1 MSMNAET
8 ILDRIM
14 VKLGIAEPVAVEL
27 EQVKT
32 EDGQAIFEADT
43 FAVGEAV
50 FIVTEDG
57 KIPAPAGEFALED
70 GNIVEVD
77 ENGVIVEIAKKE
89 AEVTEEEVMP
99 EAVVEE
105 VAAQNDIMKEQIEE
119 AMSKPKKT
127 VKTKTEMEE
136 SYFSAQIKELE
147 AKFEARLS
155 ALEAEKVALSAVN
168 AELEERLSSEP
179 APHTPF
185 NPEATT
191 TSKVHFHI
199 SDKREKTIKDRVFDQ
214 LFN

>member
-1 MSMNAET
+1 MSMNAES

-14 VKLGIAEPVAVEL
+14 VKLGINEPVAVAL

-32 EDGQAIFEADT
+32 EDGQAIFEADA
-43 FAVGEAV
+43 FEVGQAV

-57 KIPAPAGEFALED
+57 KIPAPAGEFAMED

-89 AEVTEEEVMP
+89 AEVEEEI
-99 EAVVEE
+99 VEE
-105 VAAQNDIMKEQIEE
+105 VEAQNDIMKDEIKEE
-119 AMSKPKKT
+119 MGMKPKKT
-127 VKTKTEMEE
+127 VKSKTEMEE

-155 ALEAEKVALSAVN
+155 ALETEKVALSAQN
-168 AELEERLSSEP
+168 AELEERLATEP

-191 TSKVHFHI
+191 TSKMHFHI

>member
-1 MSMNAET
+1 MNAET

-14 VKLGIAEPVAVEL
+14 VKLGIAEPVSVEL

-89 AEVTEEEVMP
+89 AEVTEEEV
-99 EAVVEE
+99 VEE
-105 VAAQNDIMKEQIEE
+105 VEAQNDIMKEEIKEE
-119 AMSKPKKT
+119 MGMKPKKT
-127 VKTKTEMEE
+127 VKSKTEMEE

>member
-32 EDGQAIFEADT
+32 EDGQAIFEADA
-43 FAVGEAV
+43 FEVGQAV

-89 AEVTEEEVMP
+89 AEVAEEEVI
-99 EAVVEE
+99 EE
-105 VAAQNDIMKEQIEE
+105 VVAEDDIMKEEIKEE
-119 AMSKPKKT
+119 MGMKPKKT
-127 VKTKTEMEE
+127 VKSKTEMEE

-155 ALEAEKVALSAVN
+155 ALEAEKVALSAHN

>member
-1 MSMNAET
+1 MNAET

-14 VKLGIAEPVAVEL
+14 VKLGINEPVAVEL

-32 EDGQAIFEADT
+32 EDGQAIFEADA
-43 FAVGEAV
+43 FEVGQAI

-57 KIPAPAGEFALED
+57 KIPAPAGEFAMED

-89 AEVTEEEVMP
+89 AEVEEE
-99 EAVVEE
+99 EIVEE
-105 VAAQNDIMKEQIEE
+105 VEAQNDIMKDEIKEE
-119 AMSKPKKT
+119 MGMKPKKT
-127 VKTKTEMEE
+127 VKSKTEMEE

-155 ALEAEKVALSAVN
+155 ALETEKVALSAQN
-168 AELEERLSSEP
+168 AELEERLATEP

-191 TSKVHFHI
+191 ASKMHFHI

>member
-14 VKLGIAEPVAVEL
+14 VKLGIAEPVAVAL

-32 EDGQAIFEADT
+32 EDGQAVFEADS

-57 KIPAPAGEFALED
+57 KIPAPAGEFAMED

-89 AEVTEEEVMP
+89 AEVSEEEI
-99 EAVVEE
+99 VEE
-105 VAAQNDIMKEQIEE
+105 VEAEDMPMKEEIGEM
-119 AMSKPKKT
+119 AMKPKKT
-127 VKTKTEMEE
+127 VKSKTEMEE

-155 ALEAEKVALSAVN
+155 A
-168 AELEERLSSEP
+168 
-179 APHTPF
+179 
-185 NPEATT
+185 
-191 TSKVHFHI
+191 
-199 SDKREKTIKDRVFDQ
+199 
-214 LFN
+214 

>member
-1 MSMNAET
+1 MNAES

-14 VKLGIAEPVAVEL
+14 VKLGINEPIAVEL

-32 EDGQAIFEADT
+32 EDGQAIFEADA
-43 FAVGEAV
+43 FEVGQAI

-57 KIPAPAGEFALED
+57 KIPAPAGEFAMED

-89 AEVTEEEVMP
+89 AEVEEE
-99 EAVVEE
+99 EIVEE
-105 VAAQNDIMKEQIEE
+105 VEAQDDIMKEEIKEE
-119 AMSKPKKT
+119 MGMKPKKT
-127 VKTKTEMEE
+127 VKSKTEMEE

-155 ALEAEKVALSAVN
+155 ALEMEKTALSAVN
-168 AELEERLSSEP
+168 AELEERLATEP

-191 TSKVHFHI
+191 TSKMHFHI

>member
-1 MSMNAET
+1 MNAES

-14 VKLGIAEPVAVEL
+14 VKLGINEPVAVAL

-32 EDGQAIFEADT
+32 EDGQAIFEADA
-43 FAVGEAV
+43 FEVGQAV

-57 KIPAPAGEFALED
+57 KIPAPAGEFAMED

-89 AEVTEEEVMP
+89 AEVEEEVI
-99 EAVVEE
+99 EE
-105 VAAQNDIMKEQIEE
+105 VEAQDDIMKEEIKEE
-119 AMSKPKKT
+119 MGMKPKKT
-127 VKTKTEMEE
+127 VKSKTEMEE

-155 ALEAEKVALSAVN
+155 ALEMEKTALSAVN
-168 AELEERLSSEP
+168 QELEERLATEP

-191 TSKVHFHI
+191 TSKMHFHI

>member
-1 MSMNAET
+1 
-8 ILDRIM
+8 M
-14 VKLGIAEPVAVEL
+14 VKLGINEPVAVAL

-32 EDGQAIFEADT
+32 EDGQAIFEADA
-43 FAVGEAV
+43 FEVGQAV

-57 KIPAPAGEFALED
+57 KIPAPAGEFAMED

-89 AEVTEEEVMP
+89 AEVEEEI
-99 EAVVEE
+99 VEE
-105 VAAQNDIMKEQIEE
+105 VEAQDDIMKEEIKEE
-119 AMSKPKKT
+119 MGMKPKKT
-127 VKTKTEMEE
+127 VKSKTEMEE

-155 ALEAEKVALSAVN
+155 ALETEKVALSAQN
-168 AELEERLSSEP
+168 AELEERLATEP

-191 TSKVHFHI
+191 TSKMNFHI
-199 SDKREKTIKDRVFDQ
+199 SSKREKTIKDRVFDQ

>member
-1 MSMNAET
+1 MSMNAES

-14 VKLGIAEPVAVEL
+14 VKLGINEPVAVAL

-32 EDGQAIFEADT
+32 EDGQAIFEADA
-43 FAVGEAV
+43 FEVGQAV

-57 KIPAPAGEFALED
+57 KIPAPAGEFAMED

-89 AEVTEEEVMP
+89 AEVEEE
-99 EAVVEE
+99 EIVEE
-105 VAAQNDIMKEQIEE
+105 VEAENDIMKDEIKEE
-119 AMSKPKKT
+119 MGMKPKKT
-127 VKTKTEMEE
+127 VKSKTEMEE

-155 ALEAEKVALSAVN
+155 ALETEKVALSAQN
-168 AELEERLSSEP
+168 AELEERLATEP

-191 TSKVHFHI
+191 TSKMHFHI

>member
-1 MSMNAET
+1 MSMNAES

-14 VKLGIAEPVAVEL
+14 VKLGINEPVAVAL

-32 EDGQAIFEADT
+32 EDGQAIFEADA
-43 FAVGEAV
+43 FEVGQAV

-57 KIPAPAGEFALED
+57 KIPAPAGEFAMED

-89 AEVTEEEVMP
+89 AEVEEEI
-99 EAVVEE
+99 VEE
-105 VAAQNDIMKEQIEE
+105 VEAENDIMKEEIKEE
-119 AMSKPKKT
+119 MGMKPKKT
-127 VKTKTEMEE
+127 VKSKTEMEE

-155 ALEAEKVALSAVN
+155 ALETEKVALSAQN
-168 AELEERLSSEP
+168 AELEERLATEP

-191 TSKVHFHI
+191 TSKMHFHI
-199 SDKREKTIKDRVFDQ
+199 SSKREKTIKDRVFDQ

>member
-1 MSMNAET
+1 MNAES

-14 VKLGIAEPVAVEL
+14 VKLGINEPVAVAL

-89 AEVTEEEVMP
+89 SEVTEEEVIDEVVAEDMP
-99 EAVVEE
+99 
-105 VAAQNDIMKEQIEE
+105 MKEEIKEE
-119 AMSKPKKT
+119 MGMKPKKT
-127 VKTKTEMEE
+127 VKSKTEMEE

-155 ALEAEKVALSAVN
+155 ALEAEKVALSAHN

>member
-1 MSMNAET
+1 
-8 ILDRIM
+8 M
-14 VKLGIAEPVAVEL
+14 VKLGINEPVAVEL

-32 EDGQAIFEADT
+32 EDGQAIFEADA
-43 FAVGEAV
+43 FEVGQAI

-57 KIPAPAGEFALED
+57 KIPAPAGEFAMED

-89 AEVTEEEVMP
+89 AEVEEEI
-99 EAVVEE
+99 VEE
-105 VAAQNDIMKEQIEE
+105 VEAENDIMKEEIKEE
-119 AMSKPKKT
+119 MGMKPKKT
-127 VKTKTEMEE
+127 VKSKTEMEE

-155 ALEAEKVALSAVN
+155 ALETEKVALSAQN
-168 AELEERLSSEP
+168 AELEERLATEP

-191 TSKVHFHI
+191 TSKMNFHI
-199 SDKREKTIKDRVFDQ
+199 SSKREKTIKDRVFDQ

>member
-1 MSMNAET
+1 MNAET

-14 VKLGIAEPVAVEL
+14 VKLGMAEEPKAVEL
-27 EQVKT
+27 AQVKT

-57 KIPAPAGEFALED
+57 KIAAPAGEFALED
-70 GNIVEVD
+70 GNIIEVD
-77 ENGVIVEIAKKE
+77 ENGTIVEISKKE
-89 AEVTEEEVMP
+89 AEVEEEITEEVVAEDMP
-99 EAVVEE
+99 
-105 VAAQNDIMKEQIEE
+105 MKEEIKEE
-119 AMSKPKKT
+119 MMKPKRT
-127 VKTKTEMEE
+127 VKSKTEMEE

-155 ALEAEKVALSAVN
+155 ALEAEKVALSAQN
-168 AELEERLSSEP
+168 EELQERLATEP

-185 NPEATT
+185 NPEANTKE
-191 TSKVHFHI
+191 SNLIFKLGA
-199 SDKREKTIKDRVFDQ
+199 KREETLKDRVFNQ

>member
-1 MSMNAET
+1 MNAES

-14 VKLGIAEPVAVEL
+14 VKLGINEPVAVEL

-89 AEVTEEEVMP
+89 SEVAEEE
-99 EAVVEE
+99 VVEE
-105 VAAQNDIMKEQIEE
+105 VEAQNDIMKEEIKEE
-119 AMSKPKKT
+119 MGMKPKKT
-127 VKTKTEMEE
+127 VKSKTEMEE

>member
-1 MSMNAET
+1 MNAET

-14 VKLGIAEPVAVEL
+14 VKLGMAEEPKAVEL
-27 EQVKT
+27 AQVKT

-43 FAVGEAV
+43 FGVGEAV

-70 GNIVEVD
+70 GNIIEVD

-89 AEVTEEEVMP
+89 AEIEEEITEEVVAEDMP
-99 EAVVEE
+99 
-105 VAAQNDIMKEQIEE
+105 MKEEIKEE
-119 AMSKPKKT
+119 MMKPKRT
-127 VKTKTEMEE
+127 VKSKTEMEE

-155 ALEAEKVALSAVN
+155 ALEAEKVALSAQN
-168 AELEERLSSEP
+168 EELMEKLANEP
-179 APHTPF
+179 APHTAF
-185 NPEATT
+185 NPEANTKE
-191 TSKVHFHI
+191 SNLIFKLGA
-199 SDKREKTIKDRVFDQ
+199 KREETLKDRVFNQ

>member
-1 MSMNAET
+1 MNAET

-14 VKLGIAEPVAVEL
+14 VKLGINEPVAVEL

-32 EDGQAIFEADT
+32 EDGQAIFEADA
-43 FAVGEAV
+43 FEVGQAI

-57 KIPAPAGEFALED
+57 KIPAPAGEFAMED

-89 AEVTEEEVMP
+89 AEVEEE
-99 EAVVEE
+99 EIVEE
-105 VAAQNDIMKEQIEE
+105 VEAQDDIMKEEIKEE
-119 AMSKPKKT
+119 MGMKPKKT
-127 VKTKTEMEE
+127 VKSKTEMEE

-155 ALEAEKVALSAVN
+155 ALEMEKTALSAVN
-168 AELEERLSSEP
+168 QELEERLATEP

-191 TSKVHFHI
+191 TIKMNFHI
-199 SDKREKTIKDRVFDQ
+199 SSKREKTIKDRVFDQ

>member
-1 MSMNAET
+1 
-8 ILDRIM
+8 
-14 VKLGIAEPVAVEL
+14 LGINEPVAVAL

-32 EDGQAIFEADT
+32 EDGQAIFEADA
-43 FAVGEAV
+43 FEVGQAV

-57 KIPAPAGEFALED
+57 KIPAPAGEFAMED

-89 AEVTEEEVMP
+89 AEVEEEI
-99 EAVVEE
+99 VEE
-105 VAAQNDIMKEQIEE
+105 VEAQNDIMKDEIKEE
-119 AMSKPKKT
+119 MGMKPKKT
-127 VKTKTEMEE
+127 VKSKTEMEE

-155 ALEAEKVALSAVN
+155 ALETEKVALSAQN
-168 AELEERLSSEP
+168 AELEERLATEP

-191 TSKVHFHI
+191 TSKMHFHI

>member
-1 MSMNAET
+1 MSMNAES

-14 VKLGIAEPVAVEL
+14 VKLGINEPVAVAL

-32 EDGQAIFEADT
+32 EDGQAIFEADA
-43 FAVGEAV
+43 FEVGQAV

-57 KIPAPAGEFALED
+57 KIPAPAGEFAMED

-89 AEVTEEEVMP
+89 AEVEEEI
-99 EAVVEE
+99 VEE
-105 VAAQNDIMKEQIEE
+105 VEAQDDIMKEEIKEE
-119 AMSKPKKT
+119 MGMKPKKT
-127 VKTKTEMEE
+127 VKSKTEMEE
-136 SYFSAQIKELE
+136 SYFSAQIKKLK

-155 ALEAEKVALSAVN
+155 ALEMEKTALSAVN
-168 AELEERLSSEP
+168 AELEERLATEP

-191 TSKVHFHI
+191 TSKMHFHI

>member
-1 MSMNAET
+1 MNAET

-14 VKLGIAEPVAVEL
+14 VKLGMAEEPKAVEL
-27 EQVKT
+27 AQVKT

-43 FAVGEAV
+43 FGVGEAV

-70 GNIVEVD
+70 GNIIEVD
-77 ENGVIVEIAKKE
+77 ENGTIVEIAKKE
-89 AEVTEEEVMP
+89 AEIEEEITEEVVAEDMP
-99 EAVVEE
+99 MKDEIKEE
-105 VAAQNDIMKEQIEE
+105 MA
-119 AMSKPKKT
+119 KPKKT

-155 ALEAEKVALSAVN
+155 ALESEKVALSAQN
-168 AELEERLSSEP
+168 EELMEKLATEP

-185 NPEATT
+185 NPEANTKE
-191 TSKVHFHI
+191 SNLIFKLGA
-199 SDKREKTIKDRVFDQ
+199 KREETLKDRVFNQ

>member
-1 MSMNAET
+1 MSMNAES

-14 VKLGIAEPVAVEL
+14 VKLGINEPVAVEL

-57 KIPAPAGEFALED
+57 KIPAPAGEFAMED

-89 AEVTEEEVMP
+89 AEVEEEIVEGV
-99 EAVVEE
+99 EA
-105 VAAQNDIMKEQIEE
+105 QDDIMKEEIKEE
-119 AMSKPKKT
+119 MGMKPKKT
-127 VKTKTEMEE
+127 VKSKTEMEE

-155 ALEAEKVALSAVN
+155 ALEMEKTALSAVN
-168 AELEERLSSEP
+168 AELEERLATEP

-191 TSKVHFHI
+191 TSKMHFHI

>member
-1 MSMNAET
+1 MNAES

-14 VKLGIAEPVAVEL
+14 VKLGINEPVAVAL

-32 EDGQAIFEADT
+32 EDGQAIFEADA
-43 FAVGEAV
+43 FEVGQAI

-57 KIPAPAGEFALED
+57 KIPAPAGEFAMED

-89 AEVTEEEVMP
+89 AEVEEEI
-99 EAVVEE
+99 VEE
-105 VAAQNDIMKEQIEE
+105 VEAQDDIMKEEIKEE
-119 AMSKPKKT
+119 MGMKPKKT
-127 VKTKTEMEE
+127 VKSKTEMEE

-155 ALEAEKVALSAVN
+155 ALEMEKTALSAVN
-168 AELEERLSSEP
+168 AELEERLASEP

-185 NPEATT
+185 NPEAIT
-191 TSKVHFHI
+191 TSKMHFHI

>member
-1 MSMNAET
+1 MNAES

-14 VKLGIAEPVAVEL
+14 VKLGINEPVAVAL

-32 EDGQAIFEADT
+32 EDGQAIFEADA
-43 FAVGEAV
+43 FEVGQAV

-57 KIPAPAGEFALED
+57 KIPAPAGEFAMED

-89 AEVTEEEVMP
+89 AEVEEE
-99 EAVVEE
+99 EIVEE
-105 VAAQNDIMKEQIEE
+105 VEAQNDIMKDEIKEE
-119 AMSKPKKT
+119 MGMKPKKT
-127 VKTKTEMEE
+127 VKSKTEMEE

-155 ALEAEKVALSAVN
+155 ALEMEKTALSAVN
-168 AELEERLSSEP
+168 QELEERLATEP

-191 TSKVHFHI
+191 TSKMHFHI

>member
-32 EDGQAIFEADT
+32 EDGQAIFEADA
-43 FAVGEAV
+43 FEVGQAV

-57 KIPAPAGEFALED
+57 KIPAPAGEFAMED

-89 AEVTEEEVMP
+89 AEVAEEEVI
-99 EAVVEE
+99 EE
-105 VAAQNDIMKEQIEE
+105 VVAEDDIMKEEIKEE
-119 AMSKPKKT
+119 MAKPKKT

-155 ALEAEKVALSAVN
+155 ALEAEKVALSAHN